1 MNNLSTYIQ
10 SILILLSAASI
21 GAFAIQW
28 SVNEWSN
35 YFSFEPVT
43 FFQILSV
50 IVFITIVSII
60 WVFVKN
66 IVNYN
71 K

>member
-1 MNNLSTYIQ
+1 MNNLLIYIQ
-10 SILILLSAASI
+10 SILILLSAVSM

-50 IVFITIVSII
+50 IIFIIVVSII

-66 IVNYN
+66 IVNYT